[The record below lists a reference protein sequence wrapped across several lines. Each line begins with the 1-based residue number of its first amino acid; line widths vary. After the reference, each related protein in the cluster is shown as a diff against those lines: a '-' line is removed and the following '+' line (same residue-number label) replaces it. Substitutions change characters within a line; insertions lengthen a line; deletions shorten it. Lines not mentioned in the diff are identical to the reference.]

1 MNLLAIL
8 KQIFKTKPSL
18 QEFIEAHNP
27 TDVHQV
33 EELERR
39 YHKLNQSSSWYI

>member
-1 MNLLAIL
+1 MNLLAVL

-27 TDVHQV
+27 VDVYQV

-39 YHKLNQSSSWYI
+39 YVELQRSSAWYF